1 MATVAPS
8 EVLADI
14 DVGDLE
20 ELGDVD
26 EERPAHG
33 GEEVHQHPV
42 GLTLHL
48 PAHEGIKF

>member
-1 MATVAPS
+1 MATVAPG
-8 EVLADI
+8 EVLADV

-26 EERPAHG
+26 EECPAHG
-33 GEEVHQHPV
+33 GEKVHQHSV

-48 PAHEGIKF
+48 PGHEGIKS